1 MGLNIMSDSDSNDT
15 AHTWT
20 DDIHGILKD
29 LLHNCD
35 ELQKHHKKKYLVN
48 KKRLSYFRIPIILL
62 SSLNSVF
69 SLGLVSYI
77 GQENTSLVN
86 CLLSLACG
94 SIGAV
99 ELFLQIN
106 KKLEQAILSYHGYK
120 LLSIKISSEI
130 KLNPSNRKLEGTDFL
145 NEVMEEYKNLFEKS
159 NIIREKLND
168 RLIHLN
174 KPVVIKNVLGEINV
188 VP

>member
-1 MGLNIMSDSDSNDT
+1 MGMIIMSDSDSNDT
-15 AHTWT
+15 AHTWSE
-20 DDIHGILKD
+20 DIHGILRD
-29 LLHNCD
+29 ILHNCD
-35 ELQKHHKKKYLVN
+35 SLQTFHKQKYLIN

-69 SLGLVSYI
+69 SLGLVGYI
-77 GQENTSLVN
+77 GQKNTSLVN

-106 KKLEQAILSYHGYK
+106 KKLEQAIISYHGYK
-120 LLSIKISSEI
+120 LLSIKISAEL

-145 NEVMEEYKNLFEKS
+145 NEIMEEYRSLFEKS
-159 NIIREKLND
+159 NIIRDKLND
-168 RLIHLN
+168 KLIHLA
-174 KPVVIKNVLGEINV
+174 KPVIVKNILGQIDI